1 MNTLEITSVSTKG
14 QVIIPAVVRRELGI
28 HAGSK
33 LMVLTDGT
41 NLLMKPLSPPK
52 KEAFQKLIRE
62 SRKLAKTANLRES
75 EVSKIIKKARNES
88 CH

>member
-14 QVIIPAVVRRELGI
+14 QVIIPAVVRKKLGI

-33 LMVLTDGT
+33 LMVLTDGA

-52 KEAFQKLIRE
+52 KETFQKLVRQ
-62 SRKLAKTANLRES
+62 SRKLAKTVNMQES
-75 EVSKIIKKARNES
+75 DVDNIIKQVRDES